1 VTLKAF
7 IFDLD
12 GVITD
17 TAEFHYLAWQQLADE
32 EAIPFSRQEN
42 EKLRGLSRRAS
53 LETMLKGR
61 VVPEESML
69 EWMERKNNYYREY
82 LRQITPDALLPG
94 VGEFL
99 ISARSLGLK
108 LGLGSASKNARDVLI
123 ALQVID
129 LFDVIGDG
137 HSVINGKPAPDLF
150 VWVAGGLHVPPN
162 EAVVFEDAEA
172 GITAAKAGGFYT
184 VGIGGDRVQAA
195 DFSVDGLGELTPQQV
210 IHRLEARHQL

>member
-17 TAEFHYLAWQQLADE
+17 TAEYHYLAWQQLADE
-32 EAIPFSRQEN
+32 EVIPFSREEN

-108 LGLGSASKNARDVLI
+108 LGLGSASKNARDVLT

-137 HSVINGKPAPDLF
+137 HSVVNGKPAPDLF

-210 IHRLEARHQL
+210 IERLMADQS